1 MIVGIPLVSLILCF
15 VIFPNTQR
23 ISSWQSWSV
32 SYAVSLV
39 YTAAFWLS
47 FRAIILDLRKRQEL
61 RNNTR
66 KRLLLEIILVLLAFV
81 IIDGFLDWLVNF
93 LLQDPAEH
101 LPSNPTIELFSTLI
115 ISFFICSLYEIFFIQ
130 KQLEHTVLE
139 WEQLSKANMQSQ
151 LEGLKNQIQPHFLF
165 NSLNALAGLIPT
177 DSKRAVR
184 YVNQLS
190 QVFRYFLDIDNTP
203 LISLE
208 QELSFLQS
216 YIYLL
221 KERFGKNLIVE
232 IRVNSAYHHK
242 MIVPLSLQI
251 LFENAVKHNIL
262 SSRHPL
268 HVSIYINDEEKI
280 TVENNLQLKDMPPSS
295 TKIGLDNIQ
304 RRYGFFVEDSV
315 DIVSNEESFLVALP
329 LISAP
334 EIMPVMPRSIA

>member
-1 MIVGIPLVSLILCF
+1 M
-15 VIFPNTQR
+15 
-23 ISSWQSWSV
+23 
-32 SYAVSLV
+32 
-39 YTAAFWLS
+39 
-47 FRAIILDLRKRQEL
+47 

-66 KRLLLEIILVLLAFV
+66 KRLLLEIIFVLLAFV
-81 IIDGFLDWLVNF
+81 IIDGFLDWLVDF
-93 LLQDPAEH
+93 VHQDPTEH
-101 LPSNPTIELFSTLI
+101 LSSNPTVELFSSLI

-130 KQLEHTVLE
+130 KQLEYTVLE

-165 NSLNALAGLIPT
+165 NSLNALAGLIPK

-184 YVNQLS
+184 YVNKLS
-190 QVFRYFLDIDNTP
+190 QVFRYFLDIGDTP

-208 QELSFLQS
+208 EELTFLQS

-221 KERFGKNLIVE
+221 KERFGKNLIV
-232 IRVNSAYHHK
+232 VMKVDSAYYHK

-262 SSRHPL
+262 SSRYPL
-268 HVSIYINDEEKI
+268 HVSIYINEDEKI
-280 TVENNLQLKDMPPSS
+280 TVKNNLQLKDMPPSS

-315 DIVSNEESFLVALP
+315 DIVSNEESFSVALP
-329 LISAP
+329 LISVP
-334 EIMPVMPRSIA
+334 EIEPVLPRSIA